1 MTWELVELLNKVIDQ
16 LTESIKAVP
25 SDKGG
30 FVGG

>member
-1 MTWELVELLNKVIDQ
+1 LLNKVIDQ